1 MASSRWKRFGF
12 FEKQT
17 INVVDVME
25 DLVAFDSKNK
35 QSLRSLVENAEL
47 SQDALSF
54 VITNTTLDSAQT
66 LFPAPPFKEA
76 ADPSLIRIAAATA
89 AASPSSAATSSF
101 SPQYKTSSV
110 ATASSSSALT
120 LAYMASKDCRRVH
133 CIDLSHADTAGWRG
147 YVSTSQGVIGL
158 AASPKRLA
166 CLHTNGLVIYTKPH
180 LVLSAA
186 RPYDESV
193 RTAALA
199 SVNFDETSISP
210 TTVATTDHVV
220 GVGTKQGIVYLY
232 TIGTSAL
239 KPFVKV
245 SPPPLTSSSIVSLQL
260 GEQHLH
266 VGYTGGLCCF
276 GLPTTASG
284 SSWAAPTG
292 RHDLDSRPIASGNLV
307 DAQADGSVVVVSKK
321 TSISSSVCKP
331 LTLVNRPETM
341 DSILTR
347 TQNASVWHRL
357 MARSSRSAWSP
368 AML

>member
-35 QSLRSLVENAEL
+35 QSLRSMVENAEL
-47 SQDALSF
+47 SQEALSF
-54 VITNTTLDSAQT
+54 VITNTTLDSAQA

-76 ADPSLIRIAAATA
+76 VDPTLIRIPAPAAAV
-89 AASPSSAATSSF
+89 SPSSAASSV
-101 SPQYKTSSV
+101 QLQHKTSIAA
-110 ATASSSSALT
+110 ATSASSSDILT

-133 CIDLSHADTAGWRG
+133 CIDLTHADTAGWRG
-147 YVSTSQGVIGL
+147 YISTSQGVIGL

-166 CLHTNGLVIYTKPH
+166 CLHTNSVVIFTKPH
-180 LVLSAA
+180 LLLSAA
-186 RPYDESV
+186 RPYDEST

-199 SVNFDETSISP
+199 SVSFDETSISP

-220 GVGTKQGIVYLY
+220 AVGTKQGIVYLY

-245 SPPPLTSSSIVSLQL
+245 SPPPLTSSTIVSLQL
-260 GEQHLH
+260 GEQYLH

-276 GLPTTASG
+276 GLPTAASG

-292 RHDLDSRPIASGNLV
+292 RHDLDSRPIASGNVV
-307 DAQADGSVVVVSKK
+307 DAQADGSVVVVSN
-321 TSISSSVCKP
+321 I
-331 LTLVNRPETM
+331 
-341 DSILTR
+341 
-347 TQNASVWHRL
+347 AG
-357 MARSSRSAWSP
+357 ARSVVFFSHNRITV
-368 AML
+368 